1 MKKSSTLVLEKRK
14 KTQNV
19 SKNNVSRSAQI
30 QPQKSNKPTDSVN
43 GKNGKRVLIV
53 EDDDFLRGLLSHNLS
68 DVGYKVDSARDAE
81 TAFKFLGRHM
91 PDIILLDLMLPGM
104 NGFDFL
110 SETKE
115 TRKLAVPVVVL
126 SNLGSKEDIDMAL
139 SLGAVDFMVKAS
151 VTPKQIIEKVQKV
164 LENGG

>member
-110 SETKE
+110 SETK
-115 TRKLAVPVVVL
+115 TRKLIVPVVIL

-139 SLGAVDFMVKAS
+139 SLGAVDFIVKAS
-151 VTPKQIIEKVQKV
+151 VTPKQIVEKVQDILK
-164 LENGG
+164 NGA

>member
-1 MKKSSTLVLEKRK
+1 MLEKRK
-14 KTQNV
+14 QTQNV
-19 SKNNVSRSAQI
+19 SKNNVQGSVQI
-30 QPQKSNKPTDSVN
+30 QPEESNKPPN
-43 GKNGKRVLIV
+43 EANKGKRVLIV

-139 SLGAVDFMVKAS
+139 SLGAADFMVKAS
-151 VTPKQIIEKVQKV
+151 VTPKQIVGKVHNV
-164 LENGG
+164 LGVGV

>member
-1 MKKSSTLVLEKRK
+1 MKKSSTLVLKKRK
-14 KTQNV
+14 QTQNV
-19 SKNNVSRSAQI
+19 SENNVSESVQQT
-30 QPQKSNKPTDSVN
+30 QPQKRDKPSDTANK
-43 GKNGKRVLIV
+43 GKRVLIV

-81 TAFKFLGRHM
+81 MAFKFLGRHM
-91 PDIILLDLMLPGM
+91 PDVILLDLMLPGM

-139 SLGAVDFMVKAS
+139 SLGAMDFMVKAS
-151 VTPKQIIEKVQKV
+151 VTPKQIIGKVHDV
-164 LENGG
+164 LKSGA

>member
-1 MKKSSTLVLEKRK
+1 MLKKRQQ
-14 KTQNV
+14 TQNV
-19 SKNNVSRSAQI
+19 SENNISGSAQM
-30 QPQKSNKPTDSVN
+30 QPEESDKLSDAVN
-43 GKNGKRVLIV
+43 RGKRVLIV

-115 TRKLAVPVVVL
+115 TRKLTVPVVVL

-151 VTPKQIIEKVQKV
+151 VTPKQIVGKVHKV
-164 LENGG
+164 LEVGV

>member
-1 MKKSSTLVLEKRK
+1 MKENKVLVLGKRK
-14 KTQNV
+14 HTQDV
-19 SKNNVSRSAQI
+19 SKNNATQSARSKEKVDKDPVS
-30 QPQKSNKPTDSVN
+30 V
-43 GKNGKRVLIV
+43 GKGKRILIV

-81 TAFKFLGRHM
+81 LALRFLARHF

-110 SETKE
+110 AEIKK
-115 TRKLAVPVVVL
+115 TRQLAIPVIVL

-139 SLGAVDFMVKAS
+139 SLGAVDFLVKAN
-151 VTPKQIIEKVQKV
+151 VTPAQIVGKVQSV
-164 LENGG
+164 LEGGKT